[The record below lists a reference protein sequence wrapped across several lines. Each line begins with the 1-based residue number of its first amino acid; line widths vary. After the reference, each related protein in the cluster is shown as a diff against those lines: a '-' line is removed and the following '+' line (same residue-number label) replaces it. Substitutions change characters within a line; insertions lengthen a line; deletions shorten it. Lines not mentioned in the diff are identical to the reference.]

1 LVFAAPDILRRLL
14 VARFLLGFGL
24 LLALTAP
31 GLVRLLLTSQFGL
44 LAALAIAASV
54 VSWGLCLGALC
65 RNPRPFELVL
75 IAAVYAGLQ
84 GVAIFD
90 LSLSPQLTALWHIAL
105 LAPAWLA
112 LAWAWP
118 RLARR

>member
-1 LVFAAPDILRRLL
+1 LL
-14 VARFLLGFGL
+14 AARFLLGFGL

-31 GLVRLLLTSQFGL
+31 GLVRLLLSSQFGL

-84 GVAIFD
+84 GMAIFD
-90 LSLSPQLTALWHIAL
+90 LSLAPQLTALWHVAL
-105 LAPAWLA
+105 LAPAWLV